1 MKSFS
6 LTFLFTLII
15 FFITSQNPIQTTTI
29 GTDLKAV
36 YTSKADKFWVTPE
49 LRTIKP
55 FEEIHLEGDR
65 KKIIGN
71 DLRRYK
77 HVNPNALPKGDD
89 PLWQQQKGSHYNKA
103 PIQNWQGTNF
113 SAFPPDPSGAAGPN
127 HYIHMVNSSY
137 TVYDKTGNTLG
148 GPYTLGSLLGGGND
162 GDPIVM
168 YDKDADR
175 WFLSQFKW
183 NNSSLQIAVSQTS
196 DPLGA
201 YYAYE
206 FSLNGFPDYPKY
218 SVWGNAYFVTAN
230 KNSPQMY
237 ALERN
242 EMIVGN
248 AGAQIIGF
256 SVPSLSTNGF
266 FSIMPSH
273 ATSAI
278 PTSTTP
284 GYAFYFQDDGW
295 GGVSSD
301 HIKIWELDLDWNNTS
316 NSTISSPQ
324 QLPVTAFDSEFT
336 SSWNDIEQPGTSQ
349 KLDGI
354 PTAFMYMAQYR
365 EFPGY
370 SSVVLNHTV
379 DVDGTNH
386 AGVRWYE
393 LRKSGTNP
401 WTVYQEGTYAPD
413 AESRWLGSICMDY
426 QGNIGL
432 AYSVSGPTVYP
443 SIRYTGR
450 FFSDPLGQM
459 TLTEEDIIV
468 GNGVQTSGNRWGDYG
483 QMTLDPTDDATFWY
497 TGEYIFNGRKSRIAS
512 FKIANDA
519 DDDIGVV
526 SIDNPTNG
534 TLTTN
539 EQITVTISNFGIN
552 DQSNFPV
559 SYSLNSGTAINET
572 YSGTLSSGSSA
583 QYTFTT
589 TANMSTPGNYTLYS
603 YTALANDQYNN
614 NDTTTVTVQHLYSE
628 DVGITSITSP
638 VTGNNLT
645 STETV
650 SVTIQNYGTSTQTS
664 IPVVY
669 SINGNTPVTDT
680 YTGSISPGGSASF
693 SFGTTADLSAL
704 GNYDFTAYTNLNGD
718 ADLLN
723 DTSYKTVINEIC
735 MPTADCSFGD
745 GFTLFKVESINNPS
759 GCSPNGYA
767 DYTNLSTDLEQ
778 ASTNILTIQSGY
790 ADQSGTVWIDFN
802 DNFTF
807 ESTEIVIHNTSF
819 GTSQANVDLDIT
831 ATANL
836 GQHLL
841 RARTNWNNTGTADMS
856 DPCIDVTYGETED
869 YTVNIIESTGSGVG
883 VLTQED
889 VNIIVKSLGEK
900 IFEISVPGL
909 TEPIEIEIHNSIG
922 QKIYHKNIDGGN
934 ELIHQFDLSGNADG
948 YYLIHIS
955 NNNYN
960 LIKKIIL
967 N

>member
-1 MKSFS
+1 MMKS
-6 LTFLFTLII
+6 LLFTLLLTS
-15 FFITSQNPIQTTTI
+15 FTFIVNSQDQHQTFTENPNS
-29 GTDLKAV
+29 KAV

-55 FEEIHLEGDR
+55 YEEIHLEGDR
-65 KKIIGN
+65 EKIIGN
-71 DLRRYK
+71 DLRRFK
-77 HVNPNALPKGDD
+77 HVNPNALPKGND
-89 PLWQQQKGSHYNKA
+89 PLWQQQKGSHSNKA
-103 PIQNWQGTNF
+103 PLQNWQGTNF

-127 HYIHMVNSSY
+127 HYVHMVNSSY
-137 TVYDKTGNTLG
+137 TIYDKTGNTLG

-183 NNSSLQIAVSQTS
+183 SNTSLQIAVSQTA

-218 SVWGNAYFVTAN
+218 SVWSNAYFVTAN

-242 EMIVGN
+242 EMIAGN

-256 SVPSLSTNGF
+256 SIPSLNTNGF
-266 FSIMPSH
+266 FSVMPAH

-278 PTSTTP
+278 PSSTTP

-301 HIKIWELDLDWNNTS
+301 QIKIWEIDLDWNNTS

-324 QLPVTAFDSEFT
+324 QLPVSAFDSEFN

-349 KLDGI
+349 RLDGV

-365 EFPGY
+365 EFSGY
-370 SSVVLNHTV
+370 SSVLLNHTV
-379 DVDGTNH
+379 DVDGTDH
-386 AGVRWYE
+386 AGIRWYE

-413 AESRWLGSICMDY
+413 AESRWMGSLCMDY

-432 AYSVSGPTVYP
+432 AYSVSGPTIYP

-450 FFSDPLGQM
+450 YFSDPLGQM

-468 GNGVQTSGNRWGDYG
+468 GNDVQTSGNRWGDYG

-497 TGEYIFNGRKSRIAS
+497 TGEYIFNGRKSRVAS

-526 SIDNPTNG
+526 SIDNPSNG
-534 TLTTN
+534 SLTST
-539 EQITVTISNFGIN
+539 EQITVTVSNFGIN
-552 DQSNFPV
+552 DQSNFPI
-559 SYSLNSGTAINET
+559 SYTLNGAVAINET
-572 YSGTLSSGSSA
+572 FSGTLSSGTSA
-583 QYTFTT
+583 QYTFSS
-589 TANMSTPGNYTLYS
+589 TANMGTPGSYLIVS
-603 YTALANDQYNN
+603 YTGLSNDQFNN
-614 NDTTTVTVQHLYSE
+614 NDTTSSTIQHLFAN
-628 DVGITSITSP
+628 DVGVSAITSP
-638 VTGNNLT
+638 STGNNLS

-650 SVTIQNYGTSTQTS
+650 TVTIKNYGTSTQTT
-664 IPVVY
+664 IPLSY
-669 SINGNTPVTDT
+669 TMNGNSPVNET
-680 YTGSISPGGSASF
+680 YSGSIAPGGTDSYSF
-693 SFGTTADLSAL
+693 TATADLSAL
-704 GNYDFTAYTNLNGD
+704 GVYDFVAYSSLSSD
-718 ADLLN
+718 ADNTN
-723 DTSYKTVINEIC
+723 DTSYNSVENEIC
-735 MPTADCSFGD
+735 IPISDCSWGD
-745 GFTLFKVESINNPS
+745 GFILFDLGTINNPS
-759 GCSPNGYA
+759 GCSPDGYG

-778 ASTNILTIQSGY
+778 GSTNNLTIQSGY
-790 ADQSGTVWIDFN
+790 ENQSGTVWIDFN
-802 DNFTF
+802 DNFNF
-807 ESTEIVIHNTSF
+807 ESSERLILNTSF
-819 GTSQANVDLDIT
+819 GLTQANVDLDIP
-831 ATANL
+831 ASADL

-841 RARTNWNNTGTADMS
+841 RARTNWNQMGNANIS

-869 YTVNIIESTGSGVG
+869 YTVNIIEPT
-883 VLTQED
+883 
-889 VNIIVKSLGEK
+889 NIGIITHNDLEIVVKDLDDDK
-900 IFEISVPGL
+900 FEITIPGL
-909 TEPIEIEIHNSIG
+909 NKNAEIKIHNTLG
-922 QKIYHKNIDGGN
+922 Q
-934 ELIHQFDLSGNADG
+934 LIHADQIINGNNSYEFNLHGNARG

-955 NNNYN
+955 NKECN